1 MSVRLTVAIPT
12 RGRPESLNRTIRA
25 LLSGIRWP
33 DEIVI
38 SEQRTAA
45 PGATTLPAVPA
56 HVGLVHLRTDGLG
69 VSRSRN
75 DAIEAATGDF
85 VAFLDD
91 DMVPEPDWLAAMVV
105 EWERVWR
112 EGPVLIT
119 GPIDGPDVGGTG
131 RAAMRVPGTR
141 RLAGRR
147 VWHGEPRS
155 ADVLYGGHFGAP
167 REVFDRLG
175 PRPFDERLGPGTP
188 FPAAEDADFGWR
200 VLAAGIP
207 VVYAPEVRARHVT
220 DKSTGAARYWSYGIG
235 FGGAAAKHIRAGWR
249 PARRLFLRA
258 LGTTSGKALRAA
270 VSLRPAEA
278 SGRALAVVGML
289 VGLYRWSGAARRS
302 AREQLR

>member
-1 MSVRLTVAIPT
+1 MSFRLTVAIPT
-12 RGRPESLNRTIRA
+12 RGRPESLNRTIHA
-25 LLSGIRWP
+25 LLSGIRRP
-33 DEIVI
+33 DEIVV
-38 SEQRTAA
+38 SEQRTTARGAA
-45 PGATTLPAVPA
+45 TIPAMPA
-56 HVGLVHLRTDGLG
+56 RVDLVHLRTDGLG

-105 EWERVWR
+105 EWEGVWR
-112 EGPVLIT
+112 GGSVLIT
-119 GPIDGPDVGGTG
+119 GLIDGPDVVGAG

-141 RLAGRR
+141 RLPCRR
-147 VWHGEPRS
+147 VWQGEPSS

-167 REVFDRLG
+167 RELFDRLG

-220 DKSTGAARYWSYGIG
+220 DKSTGAARYWSYGVG
-235 FGGAAAKHIRAGWR
+235 FGGAAAKHTRAGWR

-258 LGTTSGKALRAA
+258 LGTTSGKAVRAA
-270 VSLRPAEA
+270 ASLRPADA
-278 SGRALAVVGML
+278 SGRALALVGML
-289 VGLYRWSGAARRS
+289 VGFYRWSGAARRGE
-302 AREQLR
+302 REQFR